1 MRKLFI
7 VFVIFIISFSV
18 SFGATKGIEEGIR
31 ETFAEIYSGA
41 PSTLD
46 KYAGTYKITHY
57 CSACNTPPG
66 STQTSTGRYVV
77 GYSVASSDFAPG
89 TILIINGEE
98 YRVDDC
104 GCAPG
109 IVDKLVDDSNGCK
122 CNNYGVYYAEVY
134 IRR

>member
-1 MRKLFI
+1 MRRFLFI
-7 VFVIFIISFSV
+7 FVIFILFFSV
-18 SFGATKGIEEGIR
+18 SFGDSKGIEEGIR
-31 ETFAEIYSGA
+31 ETFVEIYDRAS
-41 PSTLD
+41 STSD
-46 KYAGTYKITHY
+46 EYVGTYKVTHY
-57 CSACNTPPG
+57 CSACNTPAG

-109 IVDKLVDDSNGCK
+109 IIDKLVDGSNGCK
-122 CNNYGVYYAEVY
+122 CNTYGVYYAEVY